1 MRYEIKFLLDEKK
14 ILLDYRRKFMSYIKS
29 ILDLYDTSIK
39 DKFYDTNQA
48 KEFAFSV
55 YLPIQNF
62 EKEEIILKGNEI
74 KLFLS
79 IHTMEDSLHFT
90 NAILGSM
97 NKTYP
102 IGQNKMKVIS
112 IRPMREK
119 QIRGN
124 SVIFK
129 TMAPIAIRETREG
142 EKPWYHEFNEEGIKI
157 LKRNTIAI
165 LEDRFPLEHLKA
177 IKITPYKIKKSV
189 INHYSIRF
197 TVSTGIFEI
206 EGRKEILDY
215 LYKCGIGSRSS
226 EGLGMVE
233 VLD

>member
-62 EKEEIILKGNEI
+62 GKEEIILKGNEI

-129 TMAPIAIRETREG
+129 TMAPIAIREHDNQWFHDFD
-142 EKPWYHEFNEEGIKI
+142 EKGIEI
-157 LKRNTIAI
+157 LKENTIANLKEKFPEKYLRELSFVPYEI
-165 LEDRFPLEHLKA
+165 KRTVVKNYDIRFP
-177 IKITPYKIKKSV
+177 
-189 INHYSIRF
+189 
-197 TVSTGIFEI
+197 VSNGVFKV
-206 EGRKEILDY
+206 EGKKEILDY
-215 LYKCGIGSRSS
+215 LYKTGIGSKSS
-226 EGLGMVE
+226 AGFGMVE